1 MSRFPETWCSQ
12 CGQSFGP
19 GDSGF
24 SNCADHKPTPTM
36 CDLRRL
42 EHEERLQK
50 HFERM
55 RNIYRDIALLDQA
68 AAGGDEFIAGIT
80 PGTVGDRQPGEYTT
94 KKNPWGW
101 L

>member
-1 MSRFPETWCSQ
+1 
-12 CGQSFGP
+12 
-19 GDSGF
+19 
-24 SNCADHKPTPTM
+24 
-36 CDLRRL
+36 
-42 EHEERLQK
+42 
-50 HFERM
+50 M